1 MKKAIPILLPLAAVA
16 IAGVVLTLYWQPLV
30 MFIVESQQQFHQALS
45 NHIKDFKENPLYFGG
60 VLALVSLAY
69 GIFHAAGPGHGKAV
83 LVTYL
88 TTQKETARRGI
99 RISFAAALLQSIVAI
114 ALVGVVSILL
124 NETFKRTNTLGNQV
138 EQASYLLVLLV
149 GVYLSSRTLWRW
161 FRSHKV
167 DDGHHS
173 HSHTQHDHNDGDSHE
188 HHHEHHHKHG
198 DHCNHTYVPV
208 AEKQSV
214 WQTLAVIFSMGM
226 RPCSG
231 AVVVLIYAQ
240 LVGVFWVG
248 ITATLLMGLGTGA
261 TVALLGWLAI
271 SARDWLQKHFA
282 LSESHSHHTHRL
294 SNLVSLIGGLVLIG
308 LGWSLYETSRQIME
322 AHPLF

>member
-1 MKKAIPILLPLAAVA
+1 MNKTLSILLPLAFVA
-16 IAGVVLTLYWQPLV
+16 IAGLVLTLYWQPLV

-45 NHIKDFKENPLYFGG
+45 NHIKDFQEDPLYFGS

-114 ALVGVVSILL
+114 VLVGVVSVLL
-124 NETFKRTNTLGNQV
+124 NETFKRTNALGNQV

-149 GVYLSSRTLWRW
+149 GVYLSGRTLWRW
-161 FRSHKV
+161 ARSKKT
-167 DDGHHS
+167 DNGHHTHS
-173 HSHTQHDHNDGDSHE
+173 HSHAHHDHGGSHE
-188 HHHEHHHKHG
+188 HHHDHEHG

-208 AEKQSV
+208 AEKQSM

-261 TVALLGWLAI
+261 TVALLGWFAI

-282 LSESHSHHTHRL
+282 LSESHSHHSHQLGNT
-294 SNLVSLIGGLVLIG
+294 VSLLGGLILIG
-308 LGWSLYETSRQIME
+308 LGWSLFQTSRQILE